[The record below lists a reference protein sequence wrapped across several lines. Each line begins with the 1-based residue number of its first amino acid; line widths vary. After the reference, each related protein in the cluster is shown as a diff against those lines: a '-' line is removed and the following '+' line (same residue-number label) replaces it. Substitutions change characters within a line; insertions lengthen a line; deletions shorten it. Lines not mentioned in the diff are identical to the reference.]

1 MNQQRTFQHAFL
13 DGMDGMDGM
22 REAAGQLP
30 PPVVDIRDTY
40 SAEVAVGVR

>member
-1 MNQQRTFQHAFL
+1 MTQQRTLQHAFL
-13 DGMDGMDGM
+13 DGM

-30 PPVVDIRDTY
+30 PPVVDTRDTY